1 MERADFIALEGAHG
15 GHWIWRMGLRYGEF
29 HTINFEA
36 YIFIY
41 IYIYM
46 RMGSKKKLSAKWMA
60 ASPVAQLN
68 KNGGI
73 GLSWRSFAHGCQ
85 LNYACVKF
93 ILDRMQLVSKGSV
106 GHHKAP
112 DSWACN
118 HLSTGISWYFWT
130 FALVAAE
137 LVREFTSADRSGQ
150 PLIQTLLACRCEPPL
165 LSFGCHS
172 GTCISKPPKH
182 CRVAVSAILQ
192 QRWNIKRQH
201 IHKRAGKKH
210 TRRMTWLHIQQ

>member
-1 MERADFIALEGAHG
+1 
-15 GHWIWRMGLRYGEF
+15 
-29 HTINFEA
+29 
-36 YIFIY
+36 
-41 IYIYM
+41 
-46 RMGSKKKLSAKWMA
+46 
-60 ASPVAQLN
+60 
-68 KNGGI
+68 
-73 GLSWRSFAHGCQ
+73 
-85 LNYACVKF
+85 
-93 ILDRMQLVSKGSV
+93 MQLVSKGSV

-172 GTCISKPPKH
+172 STCISKPPKH

-201 IHKRAGKKH
+201 IHKRAGKK
-210 TRRMTWLHIQQ
+210 TYKEDDLAAYSTIGIFTLQPQEPQTPSPTVDPMQSKPRIR